1 MTSNLDQ
8 AVVAIATTTAEAKK
22 LAETG
27 PTVNEEGHLLFNG
40 KKLATLIMPSTLSA
54 NVAQALGSDETASR
68 LYQEQSE
75 FETQQVNAN
84 TRIALENGVYYI
96 EDALPADLKN
106 KVRTRWY
113 ETNERPEEAL
123 KIVQLIQAFLDKLP
137 SNVYISSRGGV
148 FPTTKNKGYAPDFYG
163 ADNRTVSRG
172 VKLNGQSH
180 TITMTLHGGQSC
192 LSLRRFMFNT
202 IDFSKA
208 WFIVEEMGQD
218 VFHLC
223 DGSEGNRIIHGGNIR
238 TRAYLKYGY
247 VRGADL
253 DKMLFRP
260 IDGWTKERPHI
271 GTGLAE
277 KGTAEAGL
285 NSTTYPIVDNA
296 CYLNNS
302 LITEHITQFPG
313 FNKDKIFDLIR
324 SESGE
329 RHLSAGGHF
338 DANGESAFPQSDGT
352 TSRRW
357 GNWRGCQAGSR
368 GYGWRIFGTKNTR
381 VEYFDVRGFN
391 GGAVVCGL
399 YGTPKS
405 SARAIRCE
413 RMSKAL
419 LPSIP
424 KSPAVISRTTI
435 SAVSRPLGYQ
445 AMSCAGYTRPTPSS
459 AIPTRIL
466 SIHAE
471 SAVVRLLIRDTSNVH
486 PDICR
491 WTICTSTTMSSD

>member
-1 MTSNLDQ
+1 MFKTPTFEEIREAILRDTKSIWPSADVSEDSDHFVHTSRLASCASGQ
-8 AVVAIATTTAEAKK
+8 YAHQHWIARQIFPDTADSDYLERHAAMRGIYRRNPTTTTGKAVLTGIAGSRIAAGMQIRAGNRMYQVRFAGEIGASGIGRVRITALEAGAAANTREKAAEMMAAPVGVSSDCTVSAQGGTDGETDVSL
-22 LAETG
+22 LAR
-27 PTVNEEGHLLFNG
+27 LLEILRRPPAGGN
-40 KKLATLIMPSTLSA
+40 KYDYRNWTLSVDGVTA
-54 NVAQALGSDETASR
+54 AYVHPLRRGLGTVDVVITSENGLPSDETVKKVQD
-68 LYQEQSE
+68 Y
-75 FETQQVNAN
+75 V
-84 TRIALENGVYYI
+84 

-106 KVRTRWY
+106 K
-113 ETNERPEEAL
+113 A
-123 KIVQLIQAFLDKLP
+123 
-137 SNVYISSRGGV
+137 
-148 FPTTKNKGYAPDFYG
+148 
-163 ADNRTVSRG
+163 SRG
-172 VKLNGQSH
+172 VKLNGQPH

-208 WFIVEEMGQD
+208 WFIGEEMGQD

-260 IDGWTKERPHI
+260 IDGWTKEHPHI

-329 RHLSAGGHF
+329 RYLSAGGHF
-338 DANGESAFPQSDGT
+338 DENGESANPPANSDGAAQSQPAANRFANLKRSISFFGDST
-352 TSRRW
+352 
-357 GNWRGCQAGSR
+357 NA
-368 GYGWRIFGTKNTR
+368 RIG
-381 VEYFDVRGFN
+381 EH
-391 GGAVVCGL
+391 
-399 YGTPKS
+399 
-405 SARAIRCE
+405 AI
-413 RMSKAL
+413 KVAKDDN
-419 LPSIP
+419 IP
-424 KSPAVISRTTI
+424 VINN
-435 SAVSRPLGYQ
+435 A
-445 AMSCAGYTRPTPSS
+445 
-459 AIPTRIL
+459 
-466 SIHAE
+466 
-471 SAVVRLLIRDTSNVH
+471 
-486 PDICR
+486 
-491 WTICTSTTMSSD
+491 